1 MIENENDMSQV
12 QQENA
17 YFARCRA
24 NSASKRSLQARK
36 LSTVTASPWGT
47 MT

>member
-1 MIENENDMSQV
+1 MIENENNISRV

-24 NSASKRSLQARK
+24 NSASKCSLQARK
-36 LSTVTASPWGT
+36 LSTVTTSPWGT